1 MDEIK
6 GGITTMPCIQTKVS
20 VKMTEQQEKT
30 IKTELGKAIS
40 LIPGKSENWLMLIF
54 EDDCKIYFQG
64 NCDQSAAFVEVK
76 IYGKANAGVY
86 NKMTA
91 AITDILSKE
100 LQIAPN
106 RIYVKYEEVAYW
118 GWNGNNF

>member
-40 LIPGKSENWLMLIF
+40 LIPGKSENWLMLTFRMVFTRKWLFIGDACLSTTYYPGAKGPFAGRFLF
-54 EDDCKIYFQG
+54 E
-64 NCDQSAAFVEVK
+64 
-76 IYGKANAGVY
+76 
-86 NKMTA
+86 
-91 AITDILSKE
+91 
-100 LQIAPN
+100 
-106 RIYVKYEEVAYW
+106 
-118 GWNGNNF
+118 